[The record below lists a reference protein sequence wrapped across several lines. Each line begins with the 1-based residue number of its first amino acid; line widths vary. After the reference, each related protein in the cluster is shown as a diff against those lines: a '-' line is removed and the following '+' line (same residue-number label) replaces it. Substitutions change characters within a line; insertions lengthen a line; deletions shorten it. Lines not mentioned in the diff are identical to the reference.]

1 MIKVDS
7 NRKLHF
13 DGEWM
18 CTDPD
23 THQFCQVVDEH
34 TFIYI
39 QLKETSPFHK
49 NAVHSK
55 NLLKELDGQTTY
67 VDWYVEEIDVNH
79 WSDEDINEAL
89 EPYGGILDGVK
100 DEQSIKQ
107 LIAECIFEQYF
118 IYD

>member
-1 MIKVDS
+1 MINADS

-39 QLKETSPFHK
+39 QLKETSPFYK
-49 NAVHSK
+49 DAEHSK

-67 VDWYVEEIDVNH
+67 LDWYAEEIDINN
-79 WSDEDINEAL
+79 WSYEDIDEAL
-89 EPYGGILDGVK
+89 ESYGGILDGVK
-100 DEQSIKQ
+100 DEQSINQ
-107 LIAECIFEQYF
+107 ITAECIFEQY
-118 IYD
+118 ICY

>member
-1 MIKVDS
+1 MINADS
-7 NRKLHF
+7 NSKLHF

-39 QLKETSPFHK
+39 QLKGTSPFYK
-49 NAVHSK
+49 GAEHSK

-67 VDWYVEEIDVNH
+67 LDWYAEEIDVDD
-79 WSDEDINEAL
+79 WSYEDIDEAL
-89 EPYGGILDGVK
+89 EPYGGILEGVK
-100 DEQSIKQ
+100 DEQSINQ
-107 LIAECIFEQYF
+107 LTAECIFEQYI